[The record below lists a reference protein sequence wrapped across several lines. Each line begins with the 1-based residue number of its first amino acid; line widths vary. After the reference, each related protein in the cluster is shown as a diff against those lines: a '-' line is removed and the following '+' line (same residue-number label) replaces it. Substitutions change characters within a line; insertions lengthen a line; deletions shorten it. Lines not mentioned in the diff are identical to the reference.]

1 MTDVIR
7 ISLPLTIWLVSF
19 SLIYGL
25 HGIVCSSSWS
35 TAPSL
40 AGLTQGRLVL
50 IAAFCMAILVQAITL
65 AFLSSGRFGATA
77 GFMRW
82 TSITLAI
89 VGLVAVLWTLF
100 PVAVLPICN

>member
-7 ISLPLTIWLVSF
+7 ISLPLTIWLISF

-35 TAPSL
+35 TVPSL

-50 IAAFCMAILVQAITL
+50 IAAFAMAILVQITL
-65 AFLSSGRFGATA
+65 VFLSSGRFGAA
-77 GFMRW
+77 VGFMRW

-100 PVAVLPICN
+100 PVVVLPLCN